1 MTNHPEEFTN
11 ANFETEVLQ
20 SDQPVLV
27 DFWAAWC
34 GPCRALAPIVEE
46 LAGELGPDAKVGKL
60 NVDENRATAQ
70 NYGIHSLP
78 SVLIFRN
85 GEVVDRLVGV
95 QPAHRY
101 RAALEMAAAS

>member
-1 MTNHPEEFTN
+1 MSKPSEFTDT
-11 ANFETEVLQ
+11 NFQSQVLD

-34 GPCRALAPIVEE
+34 GPCRALGPVVEQLSE
-46 LAGELGPDAKVGKL
+46 DLGADAKVGKL
-60 NVDENRATAQ
+60 NVDENRTTAAAF
-70 NYGIHSLP
+70 GIQALP

-101 RAALEMAAAS
+101 KEALELAAA